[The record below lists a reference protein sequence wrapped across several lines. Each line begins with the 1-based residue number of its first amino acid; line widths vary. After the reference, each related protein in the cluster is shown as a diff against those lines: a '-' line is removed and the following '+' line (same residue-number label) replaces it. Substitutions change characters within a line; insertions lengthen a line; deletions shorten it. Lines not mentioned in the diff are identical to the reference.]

1 MILIN
6 PREAGFVSSRRW
18 FHGIAKT
25 AAPRAGVRDRGG
37 GRWSGWCKVYPHEDV
52 RAARVRVVKSDNT
65 RATGSGLTA
74 LKEAPGA
81 EGGAAA
87 SALPRRRARVVA
99 QMATARIP
107 MKMGA
112 LFASSRGFDDPIESS
127 QKPTRRR

>member
-1 MILIN
+1 MSLG
-6 PREAGFVSSRRW
+6 AGFN
-18 FHGIAKT
+18 GIAKP
-25 AAPRAGVRDRGG
+25 AAPRAGMRDRGG
-37 GRWSGWCKVYPHEDV
+37 GRWSGWCKVYPIEDA
-52 RAARVRVVKSDNT
+52 RTARVRVVKSDNT

-107 MKMGA
+107 MKIGA
-112 LFASSRGFDDPIESS
+112 ICAGCGPRACAIRPSVCRTVCCVDKHF
-127 QKPTRRR
+127 